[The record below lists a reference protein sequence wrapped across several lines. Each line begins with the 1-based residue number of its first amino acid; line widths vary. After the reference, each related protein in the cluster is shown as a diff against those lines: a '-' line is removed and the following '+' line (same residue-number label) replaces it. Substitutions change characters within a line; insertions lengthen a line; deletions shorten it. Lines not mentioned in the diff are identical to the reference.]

1 MHNRRFLIQLATL
14 TIVLLLAT
22 TFSVFA
28 ASVPRL
34 ATDELRTYLGEEG
47 YTVLDVRAGRDWN
60 GATEKISGAERVDP
74 QNVGQWADNY
84 DRGKT
89 IVLYCA

>member
-1 MHNRRFLIQLATL
+1 MHKKRFLTQLATL
-14 TIVLLLAT
+14 TVVLLLAT

-28 ASVPRL
+28 ASVPRM
-34 ATDELRTYLGEEG
+34 ATDELRTHLGEEG
-47 YTVLDVRAGRDWN
+47 FQVLDVRAGRDWN

-74 QNVGQWADNY
+74 SNVGQWADNY